1 MNSEA
6 ELSDLLTTPSAALI
20 ADLAQLDGDIMVLGA
35 GGKMGPALCGLAVRA
50 LAAVGR
56 GQRVIAVS
64 RWTNRA
70 AAAQLEASGVTVLTA
85 DLARPEVIDA
95 LEPVANLVFMVGK
108 KFGTDQ
114 SPSGTWWTNA
124 HVAGLAGVH
133 FRDSRIA
140 AFSSG
145 NVYPLVEVTSG
156 GSTVNGPVGPLGEYA
171 QACLARERMFEA
183 VSDQYGTQISL
194 LRLNYAVEMR
204 YGVLVDIARQV
215 LAGEPVDCTTG
226 VVNVCWQGW
235 ANEVALRSL
244 TRASSPPTVINM
256 TGPETVSV
264 AWLAQEFGRL
274 LDREV
279 TLTGTPATTALLN
292 NALDTHADLGYPSV
306 PLATLVTWTAKW
318 LREGGE
324 VAEKPTLFAVR
335 TGAF

>member
-1 MNSEA
+1 MNSES
-6 ELSDLLTTPSAALI
+6 ELSDLLTTPSAELI
-20 ADLAQLDGDIMVLGA
+20 ADLAQIDGDIMVLGA

-50 LAAVGR
+50 LAAAGR
-56 GQRVIAVS
+56 GQKVIAVS
-64 RWTNRA
+64 RWSNRTA
-70 AAAQLEASGVTVLTA
+70 AEKLEAAGVTVLSA
-85 DLARPEVIDA
+85 DLARPEAFSA
-95 LEPVANLVFMVGK
+95 LEPVANVVFMVGK
-108 KFGTDQ
+108 KFGTSQ
-114 SPSGTWWTNA
+114 APSGTWWTNA

-133 FRDSRIA
+133 FQNSTIA

-156 GSTVNGPVGPLGEYA
+156 GSTVSSPVGPIGEYA

-183 VSDQYGTQISL
+183 VADQYGTRVSL

-215 LAGEPVDCTTG
+215 LAGEAVDCTTG

-244 TRASSPPTVINM
+244 TRASTPATVINM

-274 LDREV
+274 LDRKV
-279 TLTGTPATTALLN
+279 ILTGTPATTALLN
-292 NALDTHADLGYPSV
+292 NALDTHAEFGYPSV
-306 PLATLVTWTAKW
+306 PLATLVRWTARW
-318 LREGGE
+318 LQAGGE
-324 VAEKPTLFAVR
+324 VLDKPTKFAVR
-335 TGAF
+335 TGTY